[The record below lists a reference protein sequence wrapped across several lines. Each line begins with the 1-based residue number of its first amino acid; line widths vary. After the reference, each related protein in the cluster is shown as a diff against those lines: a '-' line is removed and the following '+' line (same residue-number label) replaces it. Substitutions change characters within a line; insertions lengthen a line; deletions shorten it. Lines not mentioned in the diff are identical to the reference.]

1 MWLHIAHFIVGD
13 TSYFICIFSIETNS
27 RLIDDIHVGMLKVLK
42 FLTAWATVMGQTKA
56 RESDF
61 SFMKKVY
68 LEFLFYKRKEAQ
80 ILK

>member
-1 MWLHIAHFIVGD
+1 
-13 TSYFICIFSIETNS
+13 
-27 RLIDDIHVGMLKVLK
+27 MLKVLK

-61 SFMKKVY
+61 SFMKVY

>member
-1 MWLHIAHFIVGD
+1 
-13 TSYFICIFSIETNS
+13 
-27 RLIDDIHVGMLKVLK
+27 MLKVLK